1 MVLGGRVTKSIN
13 LGQVTSSGDINP
25 KQVTSTDINL
35 KQDLSLIIS
44 FNLKPCN
51 FEGGKSLDHSQVSP

>member
-1 MVLGGRVTKSIN
+1 MVLGGLVTKSIN
-13 LGQVTSSGDINP
+13 LGQVTSSDINP

-44 FNLKPCN
+44 FNLGPCN

>member
-13 LGQVTSSGDINP
+13 LGQVTSSDINP

-35 KQDLSLIIS
+35 KQDLSLITC
-44 FNLKPCN
+44 FNLGSCN
-51 FEGGKSLDHSQVSP
+51 FEGSKSLDHSQVSP

>member
-1 MVLGGRVTKSIN
+1 MLGGRVTKSIN
-13 LGQVTSSGDINP
+13 LGQVTSSDINP

-44 FNLKPCN
+44 FNLGPCN